1 MPSVLLPPLASKTR
15 SPCKTAFCCVA
26 ACCAAALPGKR
37 KKAPVQDCVLLRC
50 CLLYCCFAWQAQKR
64 RPCKTAFCCVAALP
78 GKRKKAPVQDCVAR
92 PCCPDEEDD
101 RLLSSF
107 FLFLLTWQPASS
119 RWSSFAD
126 VLSHLSPA
134 QRSLCSAAA
143 APRSMGQRSVEN
155 GQHGHTVDSTV
166 PCRARRPGLI
176 ADQLHIHSLC
186 RRRCWRELALHVFDQ
201 CSLDSGL
208 P

>member
-1 MPSVLLPPLASKTR
+1 MRNSVDPDNICR
-15 SPCKTAFCCVA
+15 EQ
-26 ACCAAALPGKR
+26 CAAASAKDP
-37 KKAPVQDCVLLRC
+37 ATLR
-50 CLLYCCFAWQAQKR
+50 
-64 RPCKTAFCCVAALP
+64 VAA
-78 GKRKKAPVQDCVAR
+78 
-92 PCCPDEEDD
+92 
-101 RLLSSF
+101 RLRLRAACIETAL
-107 FLFLLTWQPASS
+107 FLFFISADVAKPASS
-119 RWSSFAD
+119 RWSSLAD
-126 VLSHLSPA
+126 VLSPA